1 MLGVIDEITLW
12 LGLSN
17 TVGKLDGMAVS
28 VRDGTVLGTDD
39 GVILESSV
47 GVVEGA

>member
-1 MLGVIDEITLW
+1 MLGVIDEITLR

-17 TVGKLDGMAVS
+17 AVGKLDGMAVS

-39 GVILESSV
+39 GVILETSV